1 MIVKRLFVNFV
12 YIAEFTY
19 LVVLFVNCM
28 LDAWSFSKLR
38 IEITVGNFLVVFSL
52 SLLILH
58 VYLQTSIH

>member
-12 YIAEFTY
+12 YIAEFTC

-38 IEITVGNFLVVFSL
+38 IEITVGNFLVVFFSL
-52 SLLILH
+52 SFNTTCI
-58 VYLQTSIH
+58 SAN